1 MLELLIWDKRNN
13 NNNPTIRMCVLLQ
26 SFPFL
31 YRTCFSVAKPA
42 IFHINSGKKA
52 KMLRYLAVSSFF
64 LIASP
69 YSSASFILSIT
80 KILTTLISLSLYP
93 TAVLLLFS
101 LSFCLADQFV
111 IFLLALVNQFAIFSC
126 SNLVLWAGKCSS
138 CPLLIFP
145 WTHGTA
151 ADGLPWPGRPAC
163 CSLSLVLTLSLFHW
177 VGLYTCVCVRV
188 YLSESAQPHKAKILP
203 LFLACVYMCMHV
215 CVCVLLSLPRFLVQ
229 RYLWLCTSVCARIH
243 TCK

>member
-31 YRTCFSVAKPA
+31 YRTCFSVAKSA

-69 YSSASFILSIT
+69 YSSAFFILSST

-111 IFLLALVNQFAIFSC
+111 IFLLALANQFAIFSC

-138 CPLLIFP
+138 CPLWFLREHMVRQLMACP
-145 WTHGTA
+145 GPA
-151 ADGLPWPGRPAC
+151 GLPAAL
-163 CSLSLVLTLSLFHW
+163 SLSLSLSSI
-177 VGLYTCVCVRV
+177 GSVCIRV
-188 YLSESAQPHKAKILP
+188 S
-203 LFLACVYMCMHV
+203 V
-215 CVCVLLSLPRFLVQ
+215 CVCISLSQLSHIKQKYCHCF
-229 RYLWLCTSVCARIH
+229 
-243 TCK
+243 